1 MKTIQI
7 KQFTHKK
14 IMKPNFTKK
23 IITQLKPEFSKK
35 FIFAP
40 FAISLKNDRNYNK
53 NEVLYS

>member
-1 MKTIQI
+1 
-7 KQFTHKK
+7 
-14 IMKPNFTKK
+14 MKPNFTKK